1 MKSTPDDCIHLA
13 VPDVEEI
20 HVAVIEAFGGAAG
33 IRDRSLLE
41 SAVAAPRATAY
52 GKSPVKCL
60 PDVAAAYMYYLC
72 RNHPFVDGN
81 KRVAMTAAIVFLRLN
96 GIEPA
101 ADSDAWYSIAMDIA
115 NSRIDRDAV
124 AKRLRKLV
132 R

>member
-1 MKSTPDDCIHLA
+1 MKSTSDDCIHLA
-13 VPDVEEI
+13 VPDVEDI
-20 HVAVIEAFGGAAG
+20 HTAVIEAFGGAAG

-52 GKSPVKCL
+52 GKSPFKNL

-81 KRVAMTAAIVFLRLN
+81 KRVAMTASIVFLRLN

-101 ADSDAWYSIAMDIA
+101 ADSDPWYSLVMDIA
-115 NSRIDRDAV
+115 NSHIDRDAV
-124 AKRLRKLV
+124 AKRLRRLV

>member
-1 MKSTPDDCIHLA
+1 MKSIPDDCVHLA

-20 HVAVIEAFGGAAG
+20 HAAVIKAFGGAAG

-41 SAVAAPRATAY
+41 SAVAAPRATAF
-52 GKSPVKCL
+52 GKSPFKSL
-60 PDVAAAYMYYLC
+60 ADVAAAYMYYLC

-96 GIEPA
+96 GVEPA
-101 ADSDAWYSIAMDIA
+101 ADSDAWHTLVMDIA
-115 NSRIDRDAV
+115 NSRIDRDTV

-132 R
+132 G

>member
-1 MKSTPDDCIHLA
+1 
-13 VPDVEEI
+13 
-20 HVAVIEAFGGAAG
+20 
-33 IRDRSLLE
+33 
-41 SAVAAPRATAY
+41 
-52 GKSPVKCL
+52 
-60 PDVAAAYMYYLC
+60 MYYLC

-101 ADSDAWYSIAMDIA
+101 ADSDAWYSLVMDIA

>member
-52 GKSPVKCL
+52 GKSPFKSL

-101 ADSDAWYSIAMDIA
+101 ADSDAWYSIAMDSA